1 MIDRGKWSVF
11 SKLGKISLA
20 IISLAF
26 SIILLFRRAQF
37 SMSLTRVSE
46 HFIYLIGIEKGIVAR
61 VYGIWE
67 AKSTVWIHSRP
78 HRELANCE
86 GLGAQQTFM
95 ENHLWAKHGPTV
107 GQRVSRLQ
115 GRAWMAEAQQREG
128 SINVCWKIPVQSHH
142 PGNDCASLNF
152 SKAVMS

>member
-1 MIDRGKWSVF
+1 MIDGGKWSVF

-20 IISLAF
+20 IISLTF
-26 SIILLFRRAQF
+26 SIILLFRRAHF

-67 AKSTVWIHSRP
+67 AIVYGVNTFQATQGAS
-78 HRELANCE
+78 CE

-95 ENHLWAKHGPTV
+95 ENHFWAKHGPTV

-142 PGNDCASLNF
+142 PGNTVLPSIF
-152 SKAVMS
+152 QKQ